1 MSKKQKIKYYIILFV
16 LTLIY
21 WFFDLTP
28 INLRDKGFFIRLLIL
43 SILIILPFLISLPK
57 KKTQSDE
64 DDDQTKDAKNP
75 FGFKNLQN
83 VQIRISSLKDIF
95 KHGSGL
101 IWIPLILAV
110 LFLIFNISSAKLFQ
124 SKKYANL
131 LTVEEGDFQGNIAEI
146 AFTDIPTVDKQTA
159 SRLGSKKMGEIAELV
174 SQFEVDQDYV
184 QINYQGRPVRVTPL
198 RYGDIIKWFNNRSE
212 GLPRLIRVDMIDSSV
227 ELQKLPSGMKYSN
240 AEPLFRNIKRHLRFR
255 YPLDIMDNPVMEIDE
270 DGVPYWV
277 TPVLK
282 PTVGWFGGLD
292 VKEVILCNA
301 LTGETVK
308 HKIGEIPAWIDRV
321 YSSNLILEHIDYYGK
336 YQSGFFNSFI
346 GQKGV
351 LQATALYN
359 YLAIDDDVYLYT
371 GITSV
376 STEDNSNLGFVLV
389 NLRTKQTN
397 FYAIPSADESSA
409 MRSAEGA
416 VQEKGY
422 TATVP
427 ILLNING
434 RPSYCMAL
442 KDQAQ
447 LVKMYALV
455 DAQNYQTTGV
465 GASIKEAMQNYDIS
479 QSNRLI
485 NEPDTDEEQLVASSF
500 EGKITDLS
508 SVTIDG
514 NTFYYFMLDKGKAED
529 SAADKYYEN
538 QVFSAPVYLS
548 AQLAFLE
555 PGDQVKID
563 FLAPQITED
572 SEQNVADLSGRKAI
586 EINAIEIT
594 K

>member
-1 MSKKQKIKYYIILFV
+1 MTKKQKLKYYVVLFIFV
-16 LTLIY
+16 LIY
-21 WFFDLTP
+21 WFIKLTP
-28 INLRDKGFFIRLLIL
+28 LNFHDKGFFIRLVIL
-43 SILIILPFLISLPK
+43 SILIILPLLISLPK
-57 KKTQSDE
+57 KKTESST
-64 DDDQTKDAKNP
+64 DQKNP
-75 FGFKNLQN
+75 FDFKNIQDIQLK
-83 VQIRISSLKDIF
+83 ISSFKDIF
-95 KHGSGL
+95 KQTSGL
-101 IWIPLILAV
+101 IWIPLILLV
-110 LFLIFNISSAKLFQ
+110 LLLVFNLSSAKLFQ
-124 SKKYANL
+124 SKKYSKL
-131 LTVEEGDFQGNIAEI
+131 LTVEDGDFQGNIAEI
-146 AFTDIPTVDKQTA
+146 NFTDIPTVDKQTA

-240 AEPLFRNIKRHLRFR
+240 AEPLFRNIKRHLRFK
-255 YPLDIMDNPVMEIDE
+255 YPFDIMDEPLMEVDDE
-270 DGVPYWV
+270 GIPYWI

-301 LTGETVK
+301 LTGEATK
-308 HKIGEIPAWIDRV
+308 YKIGEIPTWIDRV
-321 YSSNLILEHIDYYGK
+321 YSANLILNHIDYYGK

-427 ILLNING
+427 ILLNISG

-465 GASIKEAMQNYDIS
+465 GPSIKEAIQNYDIS
-479 QSNRLI
+479 QSSRLI
-485 NEPDTDEEQLVASSF
+485 NEPDSDEEKLIASSF
-500 EGKITDLS
+500 QGKITDIS

-514 NTFYYFMLDKGKAED
+514 NTYYYFMLESDKAETD
-529 SAADKYYEN
+529 HVDQYYES
-538 QVFSAPVYLS
+538 QVFSAPVYL
-548 AQLAFLE
+548 AAELAFLE
-555 PGDQVKID
+555 SGDQVKID
-563 FLAPQITED
+563 FLAPEITKENIENASD
-572 SEQNVADLSGRKAI
+572 ILGRKAI
-586 EINAIEIT
+586 EISSIEIFD
-594 K
+594 

>member
-1 MSKKQKIKYYIILFV
+1 M
-16 LTLIY
+16 
-21 WFFDLTP
+21 
-28 INLRDKGFFIRLLIL
+28 RDKGFFIRLLIL
-43 SILIILPFLISLPK
+43 SILIIIPFLISSPANK
-57 KKTQSDE
+57 AKSDE
-64 DDDQTKDAKNP
+64 SSEQEKDPKNP
-75 FGFKNLQN
+75 FDLKNLKNIQTKFF
-83 VQIRISSLKDIF
+83 SLKNIF

-101 IWIPLILAV
+101 IWIPLILAI
-110 LFLIFNISSAKLFQ
+110 LFLILNLTSAKLFQ
-124 SKKYANL
+124 SKKYAKL
-131 LTVEEGDFQGNIAEI
+131 LTVEDGDFQGNIAEI
-146 AFTDIPTVDKQTA
+146 DFTDIPTVDKQTA

-174 SQFEVDQDYV
+174 SQFEVDPDYV

-240 AEPLFRNIKRHLRFR
+240 AEPLFRNIKRHLRFK
-255 YPLDIMDNPVMEIDE
+255 YPLDIMDEPVMEVDE
-270 DGVPYWV
+270 EGVPYWV

-282 PTVGWFGGLD
+282 PSIGWFGGLD

-301 LTGETVK
+301 LTGKTVK
-308 HKIGEIPAWIDRV
+308 HKVGEIPAWIDRV
-321 YSSNLILEHIDYYGK
+321 YSSDLILEHIDYYGK

-397 FYAIPSADESSA
+397 FYEIPSADESSA
-409 MRSAEGA
+409 MHSAEGA

-422 TATVP
+422 IATVP

-465 GASIKEAMQNYDIS
+465 GASIKEAMQNYEIS
-479 QSNRLI
+479 QSSRLI
-485 NEPDTDEEQLVASSF
+485 NEPDADEEQLIASSF
-500 EGKITDLS
+500 QGKITDLS
-508 SVTIDG
+508 SVTING
-514 NTFYYFMLDKGKAED
+514 NSFYYFMLDNGKTED
-529 SAADKYYEN
+529 SAAEKYYEN
-538 QVFSAPVYLS
+538 QIFSASIHLS
-548 AQLAFLE
+548 DQLAFLK
-555 PGDQVKID
+555 PGDQVKIE
-563 FLAPQITED
+563 FFAPQIAD
-572 SEQNVADLSGRKAI
+572 SEDIKTNNSSISGHKAI
-586 EINAIEIT
+586 EINTIEIV

>member
-1 MSKKQKIKYYIILFV
+1 MTKKQKLKYYVVLFIFV
-16 LTLIY
+16 LIY
-21 WFFDLTP
+21 WFIKLTP
-28 INLRDKGFFIRLLIL
+28 LNFHDKGFFIRLVIL
-43 SILIILPFLISLPK
+43 SILIILPLLISLPK
-57 KKTQSDE
+57 KKTESSTD
-64 DDDQTKDAKNP
+64 KKNP
-75 FGFKNLQN
+75 FDFKNIQDIQLK
-83 VQIRISSLKDIF
+83 ISSFKDIF
-95 KHGSGL
+95 KQTSGL
-101 IWIPLILAV
+101 IWIPLILLV
-110 LFLIFNISSAKLFQ
+110 LLLVFNLSSAKLFQ
-124 SKKYANL
+124 SKKYSKL
-131 LTVEEGDFQGNIAEI
+131 LTVEDGDFQGNIAEI
-146 AFTDIPTVDKQTA
+146 NFTDIPTVDKQTA

-240 AEPLFRNIKRHLRFR
+240 AEPLFRNIKRHLRFK
-255 YPLDIMDNPVMEIDE
+255 YPFDIMDEPLMEVDDE
-270 DGVPYWV
+270 GIPYWI

-301 LTGETVK
+301 LTGEATK
-308 HKIGEIPAWIDRV
+308 YKIGEIPTWIDRV
-321 YSSNLILEHIDYYGK
+321 YSANLILNHIDYYGK

-465 GASIKEAMQNYDIS
+465 GPSIKEAIQNYDIS
-479 QSNRLI
+479 QSSRLI
-485 NEPDTDEEQLVASSF
+485 NEPDSDEEKLIASTF
-500 EGKITDLS
+500 QGKITDIS
-508 SVTIDG
+508 NVTIDG
-514 NTFYYFMLDKGKAED
+514 NTYYYFMLESDKAETD
-529 SAADKYYEN
+529 QVDQYYES
-538 QVFSAPVYLS
+538 QVFSAPVYL
-548 AQLAFLE
+548 AAELAFLE
-555 PGDQVKID
+555 SGDQIKID
-563 FLAPQITED
+563 FLAPEITQENIEKA
-572 SEQNVADLSGRKAI
+572 SDLLGRKAI
-586 EINAIEIT
+586 EISSIEIFD
-594 K
+594 

>member
-1 MSKKQKIKYYIILFV
+1 MTKKQKLKYYVVLFIFV
-16 LTLIY
+16 LIY
-21 WFFDLTP
+21 WFIKLTP
-28 INLRDKGFFIRLLIL
+28 LNFHDKGFFIRLVIL
-43 SILIILPFLISLPK
+43 SILIILPLLISLPK
-57 KKTQSDE
+57 KKTESST
-64 DDDQTKDAKNP
+64 DQKNP
-75 FGFKNLQN
+75 FDFKNIQDIQLK
-83 VQIRISSLKDIF
+83 ISSFKDIF
-95 KHGSGL
+95 KQTSGL
-101 IWIPLILAV
+101 IWIPLILLV
-110 LFLIFNISSAKLFQ
+110 LLLVFNLSSAKLFQ
-124 SKKYANL
+124 SKKYSKL
-131 LTVEEGDFQGNIAEI
+131 LTVEDGDFQGNIAEI
-146 AFTDIPTVDKQTA
+146 NFTDIPTVDKQTA

-240 AEPLFRNIKRHLRFR
+240 AEPLFRNIKRHLRFK
-255 YPLDIMDNPVMEIDE
+255 YPFDIMDDPLMEVDDE
-270 DGVPYWV
+270 GIPYWI

-301 LTGETVK
+301 LTGEATK
-308 HKIGEIPAWIDRV
+308 YKIGEIPTWIDRV
-321 YSSNLILEHIDYYGK
+321 YSANLILNHIDYYGK

-427 ILLNING
+427 ILLNISG

-465 GASIKEAMQNYDIS
+465 GPSIKEAIQNYDIS
-479 QSNRLI
+479 QSSRLI
-485 NEPDTDEEQLVASSF
+485 NEPDSDEEKLIASSF
-500 EGKITDLS
+500 QGKITDIS

-514 NTFYYFMLDKGKAED
+514 NTYYYFMLESDKAETD
-529 SAADKYYEN
+529 HADQYYES
-538 QVFSAPVYLS
+538 QVFSAPVYL
-548 AQLAFLE
+548 AAELAFLE
-555 PGDQVKID
+555 SGDQVKID
-563 FLAPQITED
+563 FLAPEITKENIENASD
-572 SEQNVADLSGRKAI
+572 ILGRKAI
-586 EINAIEIT
+586 EISSIEIFD
-594 K
+594 

>member
-1 MSKKQKIKYYIILFV
+1 MTKKQKLKYYVVLFIFV
-16 LTLIY
+16 LIY
-21 WFFDLTP
+21 WFIKLTP
-28 INLRDKGFFIRLLIL
+28 LNFHDKGFFIRLVIL
-43 SILIILPFLISLPK
+43 SILIILPLLISLPK
-57 KKTQSDE
+57 KKTESST
-64 DDDQTKDAKNP
+64 DQKNP
-75 FGFKNLQN
+75 FDFKNIQDIQLK
-83 VQIRISSLKDIF
+83 ISSFKDIF
-95 KHGSGL
+95 KQTSGL
-101 IWIPLILAV
+101 IWIPLILLV
-110 LFLIFNISSAKLFQ
+110 LLLVFNLSSAKLFQ
-124 SKKYANL
+124 SKKYSKL
-131 LTVEEGDFQGNIAEI
+131 LTVEDGDFQGNIAEI
-146 AFTDIPTVDKQTA
+146 NFTDIPTVDKQTA

-240 AEPLFRNIKRHLRFR
+240 AEPLFRNIKRHLRFK
-255 YPLDIMDNPVMEIDE
+255 YPFDIMDEPLMEVDDE
-270 DGVPYWV
+270 GIPYWI

-301 LTGETVK
+301 LTGEATK
-308 HKIGEIPAWIDRV
+308 YKIGEIPTWIDRV
-321 YSSNLILEHIDYYGK
+321 YSANLILNHIDYYGK

-427 ILLNING
+427 ILLNISG

-465 GASIKEAMQNYDIS
+465 GPSIKEAIQNYDIS
-479 QSNRLI
+479 QSSRLI
-485 NEPDTDEEQLVASSF
+485 NEPDSDEEKLIASSF
-500 EGKITDLS
+500 QGKITDIS

-514 NTFYYFMLDKGKAED
+514 NTYYYFMLESDKAETD
-529 SAADKYYEN
+529 HVDQYYES
-538 QVFSAPVYLS
+538 QVFSAPVYL
-548 AQLAFLE
+548 AAELAFLE
-555 PGDQVKID
+555 SGDQVKID
-563 FLAPQITED
+563 FLAPEITQENIENASD
-572 SEQNVADLSGRKAI
+572 ILGRKAI
-586 EINAIEIT
+586 EISSIEIFD
-594 K
+594 

>member
-1 MSKKQKIKYYIILFV
+1 MSKKQKTIYYIILFI

-21 WFFDLTP
+21 WFFNLTP
-28 INLRDKGFFIRLLIL
+28 INLRDRGFFIRLLIL
-43 SILIILPFLISLPK
+43 SILIIIPFLISPSK
-57 KKTQSDE
+57 KKVKNDGNNEQEKD
-64 DDDQTKDAKNP
+64 TKDP
-75 FGFKNLQN
+75 FDFKNFKN
-83 VQIRISSLKDIF
+83 IQIKITSLKDIF

-110 LFLIFNISSAKLFQ
+110 LFLILNLSSAKIFR
-124 SKKYANL
+124 SKKYAKL

-146 AFTDIPTVDKQTA
+146 EFTDIPTVDKQTA

-174 SQFEVDQDYV
+174 SQFEVDPDYV

-227 ELQKLPSGMKYSN
+227 ELQDLPSGMKYSN
-240 AEPLFRNIKRHLRFR
+240 SEPLFRNIKRHLRFR
-255 YPLDIMDNPVMEIDE
+255 YPFDIIDDPIMEIDE
-270 DGVPYWV
+270 DGIPYWIA
-277 TPVLK
+277 PVLK
-282 PTVGWFGGLD
+282 PTIGWFGGLD

-321 YSSNLILEHIDYYGK
+321 YSSDLILKHIDYYGK

-351 LQATALYN
+351 LRATDLYN

-389 NLRTKQTN
+389 NLRTKQTS

-422 TATVP
+422 AATVP

-465 GASIKEAMQNYDIS
+465 GASIKEAMKNYEIS

-485 NEPDTDEEQLVASSF
+485 NEPDADEDQLVASSF
-500 EGKITDLS
+500 QGKLPI
-508 SVTIDG
+508 
-514 NTFYYFMLDKGKAED
+514 
-529 SAADKYYEN
+529 SA
-538 QVFSAPVYLS
+538 VS
-548 AQLAFLE
+548 QLMAIFLLFHV
-555 PGDQVKID
+555 GQW
-563 FLAPQITED
+563 
-572 SEQNVADLSGRKAI
+572 
-586 EINAIEIT
+586 
-594 K
+594 

>member
-1 MSKKQKIKYYIILFV
+1 MSKKQKTKYYIILFV
-16 LTLIY
+16 ITLIY
-21 WFFDLTP
+21 WFFDLSP

-43 SILIILPFLISLPK
+43 SILIIVPFLISLPK
-57 KKTQSDE
+57 KETQNDKS
-64 DDDQTKDAKNP
+64 DDQKKDPRNP
-75 FGFKNLQN
+75 FDFKNIQN
-83 VQIRISSLKDIF
+83 IQIKITSLKDVF
-95 KHGSGL
+95 KHSSGL

-110 LFLIFNISSAKLFQ
+110 LFLVFNLSSAKLFQ
-124 SKKYANL
+124 SKKYAKL

-184 QINYQGRPVRVTPL
+184 QINFQGRPVRVTPL

-227 ELQKLPSGMKYSN
+227 ELQNLPSGMKYSN
-240 AEPLFRNIKRHLRFR
+240 AEPLLRNIKRHLRFR
-255 YPLDIMDNPVMEIDE
+255 YPFDIMDNPVMEVDE
-270 DGVPYWV
+270 EGVPYWV

-282 PTVGWFGGLD
+282 PTIGWFGGLD

-321 YSSNLILEHIDYYGK
+321 YSSSLILEHIDYYGK
-336 YQSGFFNSFI
+336 YQRGFFNSFI

-442 KDQAQ
+442 KDQAE

-479 QSNRLI
+479 QSSRLI
-485 NEPDTDEEQLVASSF
+485 NEPDDDEEQLVAHSF
-500 EGKITDLS
+500 QGKITDLS
-508 SVTIDG
+508 SVIING
-514 NTFYYFMLDKGKAED
+514 NSYYYFMLDNGNAED
-529 SAADKYYEN
+529 SAEDKFFEN
-538 QVFSAPVYLS
+538 QIFSAPIHIS
-548 AQLAFLE
+548 DQLPFLE
-555 PGDQVKID
+555 SGDQVKID
-563 FLAPQITED
+563 FYAPKISEN
-572 SEQNVADLSGRKAI
+572 SEQNAHDRSLGKAI
-586 EINAIEIT
+586 EVNAIEIT

>member
-1 MSKKQKIKYYIILFV
+1 MTKKQKLKYYVVLFIFV
-16 LTLIY
+16 LIY
-21 WFFDLTP
+21 WFIKLTP
-28 INLRDKGFFIRLLIL
+28 LNFHDKGFFIRLVIL
-43 SILIILPFLISLPK
+43 SILIILPLLISLPK
-57 KKTQSDE
+57 KKTESSTD
-64 DDDQTKDAKNP
+64 KKNP
-75 FGFKNLQN
+75 FDFKNIQDIQLK
-83 VQIRISSLKDIF
+83 ISSFKDIF
-95 KHGSGL
+95 KQTSGL
-101 IWIPLILAV
+101 IWIPLILLV
-110 LFLIFNISSAKLFQ
+110 LLLVFNLSSAKLFQ
-124 SKKYANL
+124 SKKYSKL
-131 LTVEEGDFQGNIAEI
+131 LTVEDGDFQGNIAEI
-146 AFTDIPTVDKQTA
+146 NFTDIPTVDKQTA

-240 AEPLFRNIKRHLRFR
+240 AEPLFRNIKRHLRFK
-255 YPLDIMDNPVMEIDE
+255 YPFDIMDEPLMEVDDE
-270 DGVPYWV
+270 GIPYWI

-301 LTGETVK
+301 LTGEATK
-308 HKIGEIPAWIDRV
+308 YKIGEIPTWIDRV
-321 YSSNLILEHIDYYGK
+321 YSANLILNHIDYYGK

-427 ILLNING
+427 ILLNISG

-465 GASIKEAMQNYDIS
+465 GPSIKEAIQNYDIS
-479 QSNRLI
+479 QSSRLI
-485 NEPDTDEEQLVASSF
+485 NEPDSDEEKLIASSF
-500 EGKITDLS
+500 QGKITDIS

-514 NTFYYFMLDKGKAED
+514 NTYYYFMLESDKAETD
-529 SAADKYYEN
+529 HVDQYYES
-538 QVFSAPVYLS
+538 QVFSAPVYL
-548 AQLAFLE
+548 AAELAFLE
-555 PGDQVKID
+555 SGDQVKID
-563 FLAPQITED
+563 FLAPEITQENIENASD
-572 SEQNVADLSGRKAI
+572 ILGRKAI
-586 EINAIEIT
+586 EISSIEIFD
-594 K
+594 

>member
-1 MSKKQKIKYYIILFV
+1 MTKKQKLKYYVVLFIFV
-16 LTLIY
+16 LIY
-21 WFFDLTP
+21 WFIKLTP
-28 INLRDKGFFIRLLIL
+28 LNFHDKGFFIRLVIL
-43 SILIILPFLISLPK
+43 SILIILPLLISLPK
-57 KKTQSDE
+57 KKTESST
-64 DDDQTKDAKNP
+64 DQKNP
-75 FGFKNLQN
+75 FDFKNIQDIQLK
-83 VQIRISSLKDIF
+83 ISSFKDIF
-95 KHGSGL
+95 KQTSGL
-101 IWIPLILAV
+101 IWIPLILLV
-110 LFLIFNISSAKLFQ
+110 LLLVFNLSSAKLFQ
-124 SKKYANL
+124 SKKYSKL
-131 LTVEEGDFQGNIAEI
+131 LTVEDGDFQGNIAEI
-146 AFTDIPTVDKQTA
+146 NFTDIPTVDKQTA

-240 AEPLFRNIKRHLRFR
+240 AEPLFRNIKRHLRFK
-255 YPLDIMDNPVMEIDE
+255 YPFDIMDDPLMEVDDE
-270 DGVPYWV
+270 GIPYWI

-301 LTGETVK
+301 LTGEATK
-308 HKIGEIPAWIDRV
+308 YKIGEIPTWIDRV
-321 YSSNLILEHIDYYGK
+321 YSANLILNHIDYYGK

-427 ILLNING
+427 ILLNISG

-465 GASIKEAMQNYDIS
+465 GPSIKEAIQNYDIS
-479 QSNRLI
+479 QSSRLI
-485 NEPDTDEEQLVASSF
+485 NEPDSDEEKLIASSF
-500 EGKITDLS
+500 QGKITDIS

-514 NTFYYFMLDKGKAED
+514 NTYYYFMLESDKAETD
-529 SAADKYYEN
+529 HADQYYES
-538 QVFSAPVYLS
+538 QVFSAPVYL
-548 AQLAFLE
+548 AAELAFLE
-555 PGDQVKID
+555 SGDQVKID
-563 FLAPQITED
+563 FLAPEITQENIENASD
-572 SEQNVADLSGRKAI
+572 ILGRKAI
-586 EINAIEIT
+586 EISSIEIFD
-594 K
+594 

>member
-1 MSKKQKIKYYIILFV
+1 MSKQQKFKYYIILFV
-16 LTLIY
+16 FTLIF

-28 INLRDKGFFIRLLIL
+28 INPRDKGFFIRLLIL
-43 SILIILPFLISLPK
+43 SILIIIPFLINLPQK
-57 KKTQSDE
+57 EDNSDDE
-64 DDDQTKDAKNP
+64 SRKEAKNP
-75 FGFKNLQN
+75 FDFKNIQN
-83 VQIRISSLKDIF
+83 VRIKITSLKDIF

-110 LFLIFNISSAKLFQ
+110 LFLIFNLSSAKLFQ
-124 SKKYANL
+124 SKKYAKL

-146 AFTDIPTVDKQTA
+146 DFTDIPTVDKQTA

-174 SQFEVDQDYV
+174 SQFEVEPDYV

-227 ELQKLPSGMKYSN
+227 ELQNLPSGMKYSN
-240 AEPLFRNIKRHLRFR
+240 SEPLFRNIKRHLRFK
-255 YPLDIMDNPVMEIDE
+255 YPFDIMDDPVMEVDE
-270 DGVPYWV
+270 DGIPYWI

-282 PTVGWFGGLD
+282 PTIGWFGGLD

-321 YSSNLILEHIDYYGK
+321 YSSDLILEHIDYYGK
-336 YQSGFFNSFI
+336 YQRGFFNSFI

-422 TATVP
+422 TSTVP

-442 KDQAQ
+442 KDQAE

-479 QSNRLI
+479 QSSRLI
-485 NEPDTDEEQLVASSF
+485 NEPDADEEQLIASSF
-500 EGKITDLS
+500 QGEIIDLS
-508 SVTIDG
+508 NVIING
-514 NTFYYFMLDKGKAED
+514 NTYYYFMLDNGKAED
-529 SAADKYYEN
+529 SAAEKYYES
-538 QVFSAPVYLS
+538 QIFSASIHLS
-548 AQLAFLE
+548 DQLPFLE

-563 FLAPQITED
+563 FFAPQIDED
-572 SEQNVADLSGRKAI
+572 SEQSASDFSGRKAI
-586 EINAIEIT
+586 EINAIEIV

>member
-1 MSKKQKIKYYIILFV
+1 MTKKQKLKYYVVLFIFV
-16 LTLIY
+16 LIY
-21 WFFDLTP
+21 WFIKLTP
-28 INLRDKGFFIRLLIL
+28 LNFHDKGFFIRLIIL
-43 SILIILPFLISLPK
+43 SILIILPLLISLPK
-57 KKTQSDE
+57 KKTESSTD
-64 DDDQTKDAKNP
+64 KKNP
-75 FGFKNLQN
+75 FDFKNIQDIQLK
-83 VQIRISSLKDIF
+83 ISSFKDIF
-95 KHGSGL
+95 KQTSGL
-101 IWIPLILAV
+101 IWIPLIL
-110 LFLIFNISSAKLFQ
+110 LILLLVFNLSSAKLFQ
-124 SKKYANL
+124 SKKYSKL
-131 LTVEEGDFQGNIAEI
+131 LTVEDGDFQGNIAEI
-146 AFTDIPTVDKQTA
+146 NFTDIPTVDKQTA

-240 AEPLFRNIKRHLRFR
+240 AEPLLRNIKRHLRFK
-255 YPLDIMDNPVMEIDE
+255 YPFDIMDEPLMEVDDE
-270 DGVPYWV
+270 GIPYWI

-301 LTGETVK
+301 LTGEATK
-308 HKIGEIPAWIDRV
+308 YKIGEIPTWIDRV
-321 YSSNLILEHIDYYGK
+321 YSANLILNHIDYYGK

-465 GASIKEAMQNYDIS
+465 GPSIKEAIQNYDIS
-479 QSNRLI
+479 QSSRLI
-485 NEPDTDEEQLVASSF
+485 NEPDSDEEKLIASSF
-500 EGKITDLS
+500 QGKITDIS

-514 NTFYYFMLDKGKAED
+514 NTYYYFMLESDKAETD
-529 SAADKYYEN
+529 QVDQYYES
-538 QVFSAPVYLS
+538 QVFSAPVYL
-548 AQLAFLE
+548 AAELAFLGS
-555 PGDQVKID
+555 GDQVKID
-563 FLAPQITED
+563 FLAPEITQE
-572 SEQNVADLSGRKAI
+572 NVENASDLLGNKAI
-586 EINAIEIT
+586 EISSIEIFD
-594 K
+594 

>member
-1 MSKKQKIKYYIILFV
+1 MTKKQKLKYYVVLFIFV
-16 LTLIY
+16 LIY
-21 WFFDLTP
+21 WFIKLTP
-28 INLRDKGFFIRLLIL
+28 LNFHDKGFFIRLVIL
-43 SILIILPFLISLPK
+43 SILIILPLLISLPK
-57 KKTQSDE
+57 KKTESSTD
-64 DDDQTKDAKNP
+64 KKNP
-75 FGFKNLQN
+75 FDFKNIQDIQLK
-83 VQIRISSLKDIF
+83 ISSFKDIF
-95 KHGSGL
+95 KQTSGL
-101 IWIPLILAV
+101 IWIPLILLV
-110 LFLIFNISSAKLFQ
+110 LLLVFNLSSAKLFQ
-124 SKKYANL
+124 SKKYSKL
-131 LTVEEGDFQGNIAEI
+131 LTVEDGDFQGNIAEI
-146 AFTDIPTVDKQTA
+146 NFTDIPTVDKQTA

-240 AEPLFRNIKRHLRFR
+240 AEPLFRNIKRHLRFK
-255 YPLDIMDNPVMEIDE
+255 YPFDIMDDPLMEVDDE
-270 DGVPYWV
+270 GIPYWI

-301 LTGETVK
+301 LTGEATK
-308 HKIGEIPAWIDRV
+308 YKIGEIPTWIDRV
-321 YSSNLILEHIDYYGK
+321 YSANLILNHIDYYGK
-336 YQSGFFNSFI
+336 YQRGFFNSFI

-427 ILLNING
+427 ILLNISG

-465 GASIKEAMQNYDIS
+465 GPSIKEAIQNYDIS
-479 QSNRLI
+479 QSSRLI
-485 NEPDTDEEQLVASSF
+485 NEPDSDEEKLIASSF
-500 EGKITDLS
+500 QGKITDIS

-514 NTFYYFMLDKGKAED
+514 NTYYYFMLESDKAETD
-529 SAADKYYEN
+529 HVDQYYES
-538 QVFSAPVYLS
+538 QVFSAPVYL
-548 AQLAFLE
+548 AAELAFLE
-555 PGDQVKID
+555 SGDQVKID
-563 FLAPQITED
+563 FLAPEITQENIENASD
-572 SEQNVADLSGRKAI
+572 ILGRKAI
-586 EINAIEIT
+586 EISSIEIFD
-594 K
+594 

>member
-1 MSKKQKIKYYIILFV
+1 MTKKQKLKYYVVLFIFV
-16 LTLIY
+16 LIY
-21 WFFDLTP
+21 WFIKLTP
-28 INLRDKGFFIRLLIL
+28 LNFHDKGFFIRLVIL
-43 SILIILPFLISLPK
+43 SILIILPLLISLPK
-57 KKTQSDE
+57 KKTESST
-64 DDDQTKDAKNP
+64 DQKNP
-75 FGFKNLQN
+75 FDFKNIQDIQLK
-83 VQIRISSLKDIF
+83 ISSFKDIF
-95 KHGSGL
+95 KQTSGL
-101 IWIPLILAV
+101 IWIPLILLV
-110 LFLIFNISSAKLFQ
+110 LLLVFNLSSAKLFQ
-124 SKKYANL
+124 SKKYSKL
-131 LTVEEGDFQGNIAEI
+131 LTVEDGDFQGNIAEI
-146 AFTDIPTVDKQTA
+146 NFTDIPTVDKQTA

-240 AEPLFRNIKRHLRFR
+240 AEPLFRNIKRHLRFK
-255 YPLDIMDNPVMEIDE
+255 YPFDIMDDPLMEVDDE
-270 DGVPYWV
+270 GIPYWI

-301 LTGETVK
+301 LTGEATK
-308 HKIGEIPAWIDRV
+308 YKIGEIPTWIDRV
-321 YSSNLILEHIDYYGK
+321 YSANLILNHIDYYGK

-427 ILLNING
+427 ILLNISG

-465 GASIKEAMQNYDIS
+465 GPSIKEAIQNYDIS
-479 QSNRLI
+479 QSSRLI
-485 NEPDTDEEQLVASSF
+485 NEPDSDEEKLIASSF
-500 EGKITDLS
+500 QGKITDIS

-514 NTFYYFMLDKGKAED
+514 NTYYYFMLESDKAETD
-529 SAADKYYEN
+529 HVDQYYES
-538 QVFSAPVYLS
+538 QVFSAPVYL
-548 AQLAFLE
+548 AAELAFLE
-555 PGDQVKID
+555 SGDQVKID
-563 FLAPQITED
+563 FLAPEITQENIENASD
-572 SEQNVADLSGRKAI
+572 ILGRKAI
-586 EINAIEIT
+586 EISSIEIFD
-594 K
+594 

>member
-1 MSKKQKIKYYIILFV
+1 MTKKQKLKYYVVLFIFV
-16 LTLIY
+16 LIY
-21 WFFDLTP
+21 WFIKLTP
-28 INLRDKGFFIRLLIL
+28 LNFHDKGFFIRLVIL
-43 SILIILPFLISLPK
+43 SILIILPLLISLPK
-57 KKTQSDE
+57 KKTESST
-64 DDDQTKDAKNP
+64 DQKNP
-75 FGFKNLQN
+75 FDFKNIQDIQLK
-83 VQIRISSLKDIF
+83 ISSFKDIF
-95 KHGSGL
+95 KQTSGL
-101 IWIPLILAV
+101 IWIPLILLV
-110 LFLIFNISSAKLFQ
+110 LLLVFNLSSAKLFQ
-124 SKKYANL
+124 SKKYSKL
-131 LTVEEGDFQGNIAEI
+131 LTVEDGDFQGNIAEI
-146 AFTDIPTVDKQTA
+146 NFTDIPTVDKQTA

-240 AEPLFRNIKRHLRFR
+240 AEPLFRNIKRHLRFK
-255 YPLDIMDNPVMEIDE
+255 YPFDIMDEPLMEVDDE
-270 DGVPYWV
+270 GIPYWI

-301 LTGETVK
+301 LTGEATK
-308 HKIGEIPAWIDRV
+308 YKIGEIPTWIDRV
-321 YSSNLILEHIDYYGK
+321 YSANLILNHIDYYGK

-427 ILLNING
+427 ILLNISG

-465 GASIKEAMQNYDIS
+465 GPSIKEAIQNYDIS
-479 QSNRLI
+479 QSSRLI
-485 NEPDTDEEQLVASSF
+485 NEPDSDEEKLIASSF
-500 EGKITDLS
+500 QGKITDIS

-514 NTFYYFMLDKGKAED
+514 NTYYYFMLESDKAETD
-529 SAADKYYEN
+529 HADQYYES
-538 QVFSAPVYLS
+538 QVFSAPVYL
-548 AQLAFLE
+548 AAELAFLE
-555 PGDQVKID
+555 SGDQVKID
-563 FLAPQITED
+563 FLAPEITKENIENASD
-572 SEQNVADLSGRKAI
+572 ILGRKAI
-586 EINAIEIT
+586 EISSIEIFD
-594 K
+594 

>member
-1 MSKKQKIKYYIILFV
+1 MTKKQKLKYYVVLFIFV
-16 LTLIY
+16 LIY
-21 WFFDLTP
+21 WFIKLTP
-28 INLRDKGFFIRLLIL
+28 LNFHDKGFFIRLVIL
-43 SILIILPFLISLPK
+43 SILIILPLLISLPK
-57 KKTQSDE
+57 KKTESSTD
-64 DDDQTKDAKNP
+64 KKNP
-75 FGFKNLQN
+75 FDFKNIQDIQLK
-83 VQIRISSLKDIF
+83 ISSFKDIF
-95 KHGSGL
+95 KQTSGL
-101 IWIPLILAV
+101 IWIPLILLV
-110 LFLIFNISSAKLFQ
+110 LLLVFNLSSAKLFQ
-124 SKKYANL
+124 SKKYSKL
-131 LTVEEGDFQGNIAEI
+131 LTVEDGDFQGNIAEI
-146 AFTDIPTVDKQTA
+146 NFTDIPTVDKQTA

-240 AEPLFRNIKRHLRFR
+240 AEPLFRNIKRHLRFK
-255 YPLDIMDNPVMEIDE
+255 YPFDIMDEPLMEVDDE
-270 DGVPYWV
+270 GIPYWI

-301 LTGETVK
+301 LTGEATK
-308 HKIGEIPAWIDRV
+308 YKIGEIPTWIDRV
-321 YSSNLILEHIDYYGK
+321 YSANLILNHIDYYGK

-427 ILLNING
+427 ILLNISG

-465 GASIKEAMQNYDIS
+465 GPSIKEAIQNYDIS
-479 QSNRLI
+479 QSSRLI
-485 NEPDTDEEQLVASSF
+485 NEPDSDEEKLIASSF
-500 EGKITDLS
+500 QGKITDIS

-514 NTFYYFMLDKGKAED
+514 NTYYYFMLESDKAETD
-529 SAADKYYEN
+529 HADQYYES
-538 QVFSAPVYLS
+538 QVFSAPVYL
-548 AQLAFLE
+548 AAELAFLE
-555 PGDQVKID
+555 SGDQVKID
-563 FLAPQITED
+563 FLAPEITQENIENASD
-572 SEQNVADLSGRKAI
+572 ILGRKAI
-586 EINAIEIT
+586 EISSIEIFD
-594 K
+594 